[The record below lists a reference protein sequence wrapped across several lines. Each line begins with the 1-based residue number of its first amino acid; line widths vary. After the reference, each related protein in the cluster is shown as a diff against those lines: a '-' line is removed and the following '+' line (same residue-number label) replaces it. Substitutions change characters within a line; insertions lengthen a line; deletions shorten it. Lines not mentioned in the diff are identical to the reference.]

1 MLLLLLLLDDDDDG
15 GGLAPNQPAARTE
28 AVSAH
33 VPVEGGRQ
41 HHPAQAGA
49 CIDQLLYASSTH

>member
-15 GGLAPNQPAARTE
+15 GGLAPTSQRRAQRQ
-28 AVSAH
+28 SAH
-33 VPVEGGRQ
+33 MSPVEGGRQ